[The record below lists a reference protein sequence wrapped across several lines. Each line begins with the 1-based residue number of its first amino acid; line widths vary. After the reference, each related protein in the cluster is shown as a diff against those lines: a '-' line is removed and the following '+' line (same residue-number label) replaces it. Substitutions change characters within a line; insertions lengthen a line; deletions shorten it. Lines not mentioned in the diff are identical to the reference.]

1 MAHHTVRMGPLP
13 GEVWII
19 RTWQR
24 LPEPV
29 PSVAEAVRHVTG
41 TEASLVLLAPV
52 TILAVWRYGA
62 RALAAAAVLL
72 LAMLVVQPV
81 LKDVIDRERPS
92 ADQVDVRAGFD
103 SESFPSGHSLGTTAV
118 WGAIAIWLWR
128 AGHRRW
134 AVAAALPIPATWI
147 ASDVLGV
154 HWPTDSLGGTLIGG
168 AAAWIAV
175 RLLRIAAPATGA

>member
-1 MAHHTVRMGPLP
+1 META
-13 GEVWII
+13 II
-19 RTWQR
+19 RFWQR

-29 PSVAEAVRHVTG
+29 PTIADAVRDVTG
-41 TEASLVLLAPV
+41 TEASLVVLAPV
-52 TILAVWRYGA
+52 AVYAVWRSRA
-62 RALAAAAVLL
+62 RAVAAVAVLL

-92 ADQVDVRAGFD
+92 PDQVEVRATFD

-118 WGAIAIWLWR
+118 WGSIALVLWR
-128 AGHRRW
+128 TGRRRW

-154 HWPTDSLGGTLIGG
+154 HWPTDSLGGTAIG
-168 AAAWIAV
+168 AAAAWLAV
-175 RLLRIAAPATGA
+175 RLLRIVPPEPVG